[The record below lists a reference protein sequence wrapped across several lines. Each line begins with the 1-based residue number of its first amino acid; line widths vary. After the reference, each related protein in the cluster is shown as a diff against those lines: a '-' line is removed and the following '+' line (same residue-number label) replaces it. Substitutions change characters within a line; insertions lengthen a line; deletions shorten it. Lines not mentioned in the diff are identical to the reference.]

1 MNFVRKFTLFDKNL
15 GLLLLQ
21 ITIHGKMQIMLVLKH
36 FDWTDTDCHCRQQY

>member
-15 GLLLLQ
+15 GLLQ

-36 FDWTDTDCHCRQQY
+36 FD